1 MANPIV
7 KPLLLAGALAAMAS
21 PAYAVLKL
29 SADVNGFVFT
39 CVDNNIACDTDPA
52 VGSLQLAN
60 GTVAG
65 VEVRGSLQ
73 EQGIGTGP
81 NADFLN
87 SSSLQVINHNAF
99 TVPITVAVSGTDF
112 LGPVTGFSAS
122 GGGTAQSAIGSTLT
136 LNFYGDTANDQG
148 ADTPNDT
155 PGVLLATSG
164 LNTATFAT
172 QSFSFNASGPFAA
185 AGPFS
190 FTLWAS
196 GDLTAGGR
204 LVNRGQTIV
213 AQVPEPGS
221 LLLLGSA
228 LVGLGALAGRRRRKA
243 ADAA

>member
-1 MANPIV
+1 MANRGV
-7 KPLLLAGALAAMAS
+7 KPLLLGGALAARAS
-21 PAYAVLKL
+21 PAHAVLKL

-60 GTVAG
+60 GTIGG
-65 VEVRGSLQ
+65 VEVKGSLQ

-87 SSSLQVINHNAF
+87 ASSLQVINHNAF

-112 LGPVTGFSAS
+112 LGPVTGFAAS
-122 GGGTAQSAIGSTLT
+122 GGGTAQSAILSTLT
-136 LNFYGDTANDQG
+136 LKFYGDPANDQG
-148 ADTPNDT
+148 ADNPNDT
-155 PGVLLATSG
+155 PGVLLASSG
-164 LNTATFAT
+164 LFAATLAA

-196 GDLTAGGR
+196 GDLTPGGR
-204 LVNRGQTIV
+204 LVNRGQTII

-221 LLLLGSA
+221 LLLLGGA